1 MGNSG
6 TYLWSVF
13 CSVQGMPPKK
23 TVYVLRSQCI
33 PERYYTGLTSNLD
46 SRLEAH
52 NAGRCPHTATVRPWK
67 VDVAIE
73 FADEGRALRF
83 EQYLKTGS
91 GVAFSKRHLR

>member
-1 MGNSG
+1 
-6 TYLWSVF
+6 
-13 CSVQGMPPKK
+13 MPPKK
-23 TVYVLRSQCI
+23 TVYVLKSQST
-33 PERYYTGLTSNLD
+33 PDRYYTGLTSKLD

-52 NAGRCPHTATVRPWK
+52 NAGRCPHTASGRPWK

-73 FADEGRALRF
+73 FADEGRALCF